1 MDSLHGFMQGNALG
15 YYYRKQ
21 FRYLQFNSPY
31 NRYPT
36 YFHKALR
43 QFSKTPNI
51 APPIPEWVFTCLLGE
66 SAQMVTRGNAVAPK
80 GLLDTGFVFE
90 YTDLKNA
97 LSSLLNRV

>member
-1 MDSLHGFMQGNALG
+1 MHWIITTGNSSG
-15 YYYRKQ
+15 T
-21 FRYLQFNSPY
+21 Y
-31 NRYPT
+31 NLTAPT
-36 YFHKALR
+36 IDTQLNFHKALQ

-51 APPIPEWVFTCLLGE
+51 APAIPEWVFTCLLGE